1 MILRTLAIA
10 VTALFV
16 AVAAQAQQAPQ
27 REITNIAGDLY
38 RFQNNFHVAVFLVT
52 PEGVIAT
59 DPIDA
64 DAARWLQAEVQSRF
78 GVPIKYLVYSHH
90 HADHASGGEVYGED
104 VIVVGHSNLPN
115 NLAGPH
121 AGVRAPDVTFNDRMT
136 LTLGGKSVELIHVGP
151 NHSDDMIVMHF
162 PAERALFT
170 VDFISVKRLPF
181 RNLAGAAI
189 PGWVDSIRAVEAMDF
204 DILIPGHGP
213 VGTKADATDHRRYF
227 EALIA
232 AVRDGMKAGKSL
244 ETLKQEVSLPQYA
257 SWGAYNDWL
266 ALNVEGIHTALSN

>member
-189 PGWVDSIRAVEAMDF
+189 PGLVDSIRAVEAMDF

>member
-136 LTLGGKSVELIHVGP
+136 LTLGGRSVELIHVGP

>member
-162 PAERALFT
+162 QAERALFT

-204 DILIPGHGP
+204 DIEL
-213 VGTKADATDHRRYF
+213 VG
-227 EALIA
+227 
-232 AVRDGMKAGKSL
+232 V
-244 ETLKQEVSLPQYA
+244 EVSAANREL
-257 SWGAYNDWL
+257 L
-266 ALNVEGIHTALSN
+266 RKHLELL